1 MRTLKIKKNISLTND
16 DGLHNN
22 TTYTKEVDVCSPSGS
37 ELDMSPI
44 GLPPFLQKNISMIV
58 QY

>member
-1 MRTLKIKKNISLTND
+1 MRTLKIKIYISLTND

-44 GLPPFLQKNISMIV
+44 GLPPFLQKNIS
-58 QY
+58 Y